1 MSEEALKRSMGALIL
16 QLEQTLLYF
25 VGIPLAVIAI
35 VAGIIYA
42 GGRKSTKRY
51 RPGRPYEYAPV
62 WFTSAA
68 KPSDAD
74 EHPDGTRAELPG
86 SQTKAISA
94 AVVAVSAPGVTG
106 GASDRW

>member
-1 MSEEALKRSMGALIL
+1 MGALIL
-16 QLEQTLLYF
+16 QLEQTLLVF

-35 VAGIIYA
+35 VAGLVYA
-42 GGRKSTKRY
+42 GGRKSAKRY

-68 KPSDAD
+68 QPTGLD
-74 EHPDGTRAELPG
+74 EHHDDHAALP
-86 SQTKAISA
+86 A
-94 AVVAVSAPGVTG
+94 ATPAHVPALTTGVAVSAAGVTG

>member
-1 MSEEALKRSMGALIL
+1 MGALIL
-16 QLEQTLLYF
+16 QLEQTLLIY

-35 VAGIIYA
+35 VAGIVYA
-42 GGRKSTKRY
+42 GGRKTAKRY

-68 KPSDAD
+68 QPAETD
-74 EHPDGTRAELPG
+74 EHHDGAAAALP
-86 SQTKAISA
+86 A
-94 AVVAVSAPGVTG
+94 APSTAVSTGPAVPAGMSVSAPGVTG